1 MLGSLGSLVVGARA
15 ASRRRRRFAWPATL
29 TASAV
34 SRRGL
39 ARGPE
44 TVRLRAVRR
53 ADEQAWYALRLADD
67 ARLTPWEAT
76 LPAGSPETLR
86 PFAAYAREQNRLAR
100 RGAAM
105 PFVVEVDGV
114 LAGQVPV
121 APIQWGAFCSAIL
134 GYWIGGRWEG
144 QGIMAL
150 SVAMVLDHLLGP
162 EVGLHRVEIN
172 VRPENVRSL
181 ALCRRLGLREEGLRR
196 GLMNIDG
203 AWADHLSFAV
213 VAEEME
219 EGSGFV
225 GRLGRM

>member
-1 MLGSLGSLVVGARA
+1 MRGFPGSLGAGVRA
-15 ASRRRRRFAWPATL
+15 AVRRRRRFAWPATL

-34 SRRGL
+34 TERGL

-53 ADEQAWYALRLADD
+53 ADERAWCALRLADD

-86 PFAAYAREQNRLAR
+86 PFPAYVRQQNRLAR
-100 RGAAM
+100 RGTTM

-121 APIQWGAFCSAIL
+121 APIQWGAFSSATL

-144 QGIMAL
+144 QGVMAL

-172 VRPENVRSL
+172 VRPENARSL

-213 VAEEME
+213 VAEEM
-219 EGSGFV
+219 GSGPGFV